1 MWPLFTNQPAELMET
16 YYPLRIEQYTS
27 VIDSGGAGY
36 HRGGNGLLKVYHFLA
51 DGEVSIHDDR
61 WLTYQW
67 GVNGGEPAMRGKK
80 WMKRKSGEVEP
91 IPSKCDHVKVSPG
104 DELYYQTWGAG
115 GYGDALTRE
124 VERVEKDVRFRL
136 VSVEKAKASYGVV
149 IDKKTMKVDKAAT
162 EKLRAEMKAKR
173 GEPKPFDF
181 GPPLAQILRNCKKE
195 TGLEPPKPPVFKK
208 VVAGMPIYKPK
219 PSQVRIVPRED
230 GQKRA
235 ARAAR
240 RARA

>member
-1 MWPLFTNQPAELMET
+1 
-16 YYPLRIEQYTS
+16 
-27 VIDSGGAGY
+27 
-36 HRGGNGLLKVYHFLA
+36 
-51 DGEVSIHDDR
+51 
-61 WLTYQW
+61 
-67 GVNGGEPAMRGKK
+67 MRGKK
-80 WMKRKSGEVEP
+80 WMKRKRGEVEP
-91 IPSKCDHVKVSPG
+91 IPSKCDHIKVALG
-104 DELYYQTWGAG
+104 DELFYQTWGAG

-162 EKLRAEMKAKR
+162 EKLRAELKAKR

-181 GPPLAQILRNCKKE
+181 GPSLTQILKNCKKE
-195 TGLEPPKPPVFKK
+195 TGLEPARPPVFKK
-208 VVAGMPIYKPK
+208 VVSGMPVYKPK

-230 GQKRA
+230 GQKRVA
-235 ARAAR
+235 KAAR